1 MNMNSGSD
9 KKLVTAPKQ
18 KRSAQTLERIVAAV
32 HALLEEKDFR
42 EITIGEIARTA
53 GVAPSLLY
61 TRFSGKDDIEAFF
74 TIHVL
79 ERYLDDL
86 ETAWARRTRAADPT
100 PDTLIAAFAEVSLAN
115 RAALRSIL
123 VRQLSGGRAFSE
135 TEESLIARR
144 LALLE
149 GWIAQ
154 VFGETITPEQ
164 RRFVAI
170 TLILTVQ
177 DFVLVERACAY
188 LSFERFCAQL
198 GEAFRALPT
207 RKES

>member
-1 MNMNSGSD
+1 MNSVSD
-9 KKLVTAPKQ
+9 KNLVAAPRQ
-18 KRSAQTLERIVAAV
+18 KRSAETLERIVASV
-32 HALLEEKDFR
+32 HDLLEEKDFR
-42 EITIGEIARTA
+42 EITIGEIARKA
-53 GVAPSLLY
+53 AVAPSLLY
-61 TRFSGKDDIEAFF
+61 TRFAGKDDIEAFF

-86 ETAWARRTRAADPT
+86 EAAWARRTQSGGPT
-100 PDTLIAAFAEVSLAN
+100 PDTIIAVFAEVSLAN

-123 VRQLSGGRAFSE
+123 VRQLSGGRPFSQA
-135 TEESLIARR
+135 EEGLIAKR

-149 GWIAQ
+149 GWIGQ
-154 VFGETITPEQ
+154 VFGETITQEQ

-170 TLILTVQ
+170 TLILTIQ
-177 DFVLVERACAY
+177 DFVLVERASAY

-207 RKES
+207 RKGS